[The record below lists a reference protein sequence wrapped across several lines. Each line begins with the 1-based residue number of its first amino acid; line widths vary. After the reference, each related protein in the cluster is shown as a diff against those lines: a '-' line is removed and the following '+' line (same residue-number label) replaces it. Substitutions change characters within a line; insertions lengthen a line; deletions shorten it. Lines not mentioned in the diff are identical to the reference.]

1 MKFLTKLY
9 DRTIKCFSLI
19 LIAAILVYIPLKIL
33 SYGWSPNIGMI
44 ISSVITQN
52 SDIPPS
58 PETIV
63 ESIKS
68 LAPIYP
74 GAVENNLVNIVTTS
88 FILFNIIGL
97 CYASNHIAWFFALCL
112 MMIFDRNFI
121 IRLLSCSP
129 VVSISMLFIVL
140 ASIFSPSTKTR
151 PKATFF
157 YSVLLICLLR
167 CTILTNVFTFD
178 LINEKYDYL
187 WRLPTFELHII
198 ISQNLWLFFLPII
211 IYFTSLKQ
219 KTRSLKQLTHPFLAT
234 ALCLQLGMNLGLL
247 DLAIL
252 RDTFLIMWLTETIS
266 DTIDTVECFKELR
279 VKHCLGLFILLT
291 FTILAT
297 HDNLGRFSKTAIFQ
311 MPVDFSMKELK
322 GWAPEPGGI
331 LYNDDT
337 SFAINQYYANPNAN
351 YHYKFIDTNRLFSTE
366 AENILNIQKM
376 LRRHQTPLPEYYNN
390 WVENMNLG
398 DRLITSAKINGI
410 ENMDWL
416 RIGQKL
422 WLGKPRPVL
431 PESPQ
436 DTKQV
441 Q

>member
-1 MKFLTKLY
+1 
-9 DRTIKCFSLI
+9 
-19 LIAAILVYIPLKIL
+19 
-33 SYGWSPNIGMI
+33 
-44 ISSVITQN
+44 
-52 SDIPPS
+52 
-58 PETIV
+58 
-63 ESIKS
+63 
-68 LAPIYP
+68 
-74 GAVENNLVNIVTTS
+74 
-88 FILFNIIGL
+88 
-97 CYASNHIAWFFALCL
+97 
-112 MMIFDRNFI
+112 
-121 IRLLSCSP
+121 
-129 VVSISMLFIVL
+129 
-140 ASIFSPSTKTR
+140 
-151 PKATFF
+151 
-157 YSVLLICLLR
+157 
-167 CTILTNVFTFD
+167 
-178 LINEKYDYL
+178 
-187 WRLPTFELHII
+187 
-198 ISQNLWLFFLPII
+198 
-211 IYFTSLKQ
+211 
-219 KTRSLKQLTHPFLAT
+219 
-234 ALCLQLGMNLGLL
+234 MNLGLL

-322 GWAPEPGGI
+322 GWAPKPGGI

-390 WVENMNLG
+390 WVENMNPG

-436 DTKQV
+436 DAKQV